1 VEHYKPGNRD
11 GNFFLPTW
19 EYMLTHPY
27 FKDGLLD
34 KFGVWED
41 EGRIVGV
48 VHPESVPAEAF
59 FEIRPDY
66 PQLKAEMLSF
76 AEEHGGGKGPDG
88 RMCVLAFINDFDM
101 GFEALAKSRGFEIF
115 PAPSR
120 PMAQLPIPRPFP
132 PVTIPEGFRLQSL
145 ADDNNLAQITRVLWR
160 GFNHGD
166 EPPDESLADRR
177 KMQSAPHYRKD
188 LNIVAVAPDGNY
200 VSYAGLW
207 FEDVNKFAYVEPICT
222 DPDYRRRGLAKAAIL
237 EGIRRCGELGATVA
251 YVGSTLPI
259 YQNIGFKKLH
269 TCNCWRK
276 FLEN

>member
-1 VEHYKPGNRD
+1 VEQYKPGNRD

-19 EYMLTHPY
+19 EYMLTHSY
-27 FKDGLLD
+27 FKDELLD

-41 EGRIVGV
+41 DGRIVGA
-48 VHPESVPAEAF
+48 VHPESLPEEAF
-59 FEIRPDY
+59 FEVHPDY
-66 PQLKAEMLSF
+66 THLKAEMLSF
-76 AEEHGGGKGPDG
+76 AEESGGGKGPDG
-88 RMCVLAFINDFDM
+88 RMCVLAFVNDFDSE
-101 GFEALAKSRGFEIF
+101 FEAMVKSRGYEKF
-115 PAPSR
+115 PPPSR
-120 PMAQLPIPRPFP
+120 PMTQLPIPHPFSP
-132 PVTIPEGFRLQSL
+132 FTVPEGFRLQSL
-145 ADDNNLAQITRVLWR
+145 ADDNNLAQVTRVFWR

-166 EPPDESLADRR
+166 EPPDESLTDRR

-207 FEDVNKFAYVEPICT
+207 FEDVNKFAYVEPVCT

-237 EGIRRCGELGATVA
+237 EGIRRCGEMGATVA

-259 YQNIGFKKLH
+259 YQNIGFKKLY